1 MEVDQN
7 MPVGVMS
14 IGMISN
20 PGMSSICSS
29 WVVKDD
35 ETGMVYVDTVM
46 MSMGRMVIGSMES
59 NEGPAIEDMTDQ
71 LQEASETHH

>member
-1 MEVDQN
+1 

-29 WVVKDD
+29 QVVKDD
-35 ETGMVYVDTVM
+35 KTGLVYVDTVT
-46 MSMGRMVIGSMES
+46 MSMGRMVIGRTES
-59 NEGPAIEDMTDQ
+59 NEGPTIEDVTDQ
-71 LQEASETHH
+71 LQEASETRC